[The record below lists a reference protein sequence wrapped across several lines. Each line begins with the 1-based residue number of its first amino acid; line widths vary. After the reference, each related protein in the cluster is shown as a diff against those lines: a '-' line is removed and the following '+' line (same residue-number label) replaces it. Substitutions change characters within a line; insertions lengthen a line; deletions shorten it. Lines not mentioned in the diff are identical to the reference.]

1 MSGSPLGLDDA
12 TQLAIQNAQTNLT
25 AYVPLAT
32 QFDLQERRDIGALNC
47 QVHARRS
54 SST

>member
-12 TQLAIQNAQTNLT
+12 TQLAIQNAQANLN

-32 QFDLQERRDIGALNC
+32 QFDLQERRDIGDVEL
-47 QVHARRS
+47 QVQPDARS
-54 SST
+54 WT

>member
-12 TQLAIQNAQTNLT
+12 TQLAIQRAQTNLN

-32 QFDLQERRDIGALNC
+32 QFDLQERRDIGTL
-47 QVHARRS
+47 HFRSARRRS
-54 SST
+54 WT